1 MSSSS
6 GLSLPRPTSPQHLAK
21 RRLLLIYIHGFE
33 GSEASFSDFPAHV
46 HTALTDLLSESH
58 LIYTRVYPRY
68 KSRGELR
75 TAVENFSEWL
85 SPHVADDL
93 DVILLGH
100 SLGGILA
107 ADVALL
113 PSPFPSQSSHRILGL
128 VNFDVPFLG
137 LHPHVIPTGLR
148 GLWQPKQ
155 PNAEAAE
162 IGQQDTTL
170 SDIDLCAATAAASA
184 GPLFDPPFANDVHL
198 VERDRIDGM
207 LHFIHKNHHDL
218 PRSIYKRLVSSQ
230 LRRRYRQLKALGM
243 EEYPRRVHW
252 INYYTLSTATTRT
265 SPRGILKHKDHAQ
278 TEPAE
283 TNSKTAVMQ
292 TWSILSEEQSLVV
305 PADNLEL
312 NTSSSSLAESED
324 HDDVED
330 GMVLSTKEISM
341 AASDDSPNITLE
353 NTHIQRNNV
362 TPARKER
369 CSGKPRKFV
378 LLPSHHWK
386 HGDDSLW
393 IPVPM
398 EHMDEVTAHQSMFL
412 SNSGHYARL
421 VGEVVSQVQSWIQDD
436 LSERAVADR
445 KPGC

>member
-1 MSSSS
+1 MASQSTME
-6 GLSLPRPTSPQHLAK
+6 GA
-21 RRLLLIYIHGFE
+21 FE
-33 GSEASFSDFPAHV
+33 GSKASFSDFPAHV

-155 PNAEAAE
+155 PDTAAAE
-162 IGQQDTTL
+162 TGQQDATL

-184 GPLFDPPFANDVHL
+184 GPRFDPPFANDVHL
-198 VERDRIDGM
+198 AERDRIDGM
-207 LHFIHKNHHDL
+207 LHFVHKNHHDL
-218 PRSIYKRLVSSQ
+218 PRSIYKRLVSSYRFAGCLNNYRQ
-230 LRRRYRQLKALGM
+230 LRRRYRQLMALEM
-243 EEYPRRVHW
+243 EESPRRVRW
-252 INYYTLSTATTRT
+252 INYYTHSTATTRT
-265 SPRGILKHKDHAQ
+265 SPRGSLKHKDHAQ

-330 GMVLSTKEISM
+330 GWVPSTKESK
-341 AASDDSPNITLE
+341 

-412 SNSGHYARL
+412 SNSGQYDRL